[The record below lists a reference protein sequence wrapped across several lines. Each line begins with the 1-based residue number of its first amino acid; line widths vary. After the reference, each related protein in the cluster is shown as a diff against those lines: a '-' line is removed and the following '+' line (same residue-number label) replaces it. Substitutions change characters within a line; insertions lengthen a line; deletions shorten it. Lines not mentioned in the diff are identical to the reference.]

1 MHFYERIMFLTVTD
15 HYSMLFAHHQVDN
28 DNDNPFSMPNVKVI
42 VPDLIFSF
50 SSWQPSYMLID
61 SERTSKNRP
70 LSPKKRNAFS
80 CPRRNTTNIPP
91 HRFREISAPD
101 TILSIYLEYIQVFMV
116 IYKNR
121 HICTVLPVPAI
132 ISLSSLI
139 YFTNRVQCL

>member
-15 HYSMLFAHHQVDN
+15 HSMLFAHHQVDN

-80 CPRRNTTNIPP
+80 CPYVHT
-91 HRFREISAPD
+91 
-101 TILSIYLEYIQVFMV
+101 
-116 IYKNR
+116 YK
-121 HICTVLPVPAI
+121 
-132 ISLSSLI
+132 
-139 YFTNRVQCL
+139 CLW